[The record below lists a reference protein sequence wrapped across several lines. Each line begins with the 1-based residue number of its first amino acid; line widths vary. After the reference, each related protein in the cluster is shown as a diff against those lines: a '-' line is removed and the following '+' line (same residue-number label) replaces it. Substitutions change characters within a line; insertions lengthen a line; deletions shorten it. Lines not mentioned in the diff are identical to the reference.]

1 MRMLRKVVIGVV
13 ALTAFGAFAANAH
26 HATLVVGADP
36 TPVCPEPHCAGNL
49 K

>member
-13 ALTAFGAFAANAH
+13 ALTAFGAFAANH
-26 HATLVVGADP
+26 RDTLVVGADP
-36 TPVCPEPHCAGNL
+36 TPVCPQPHCAGNL